1 MVELVDAPDSKSGGS
16 NTVRVRVS
24 SPTKNMNIKETNSL
38 IELYF
43 EKFEQTNKKKS
54 FLKWLNPKNNRP
66 YNWEEVTERIYKLS
80 YKIKNFIKE
89 GDRVLLLSENRPEWL
104 ISDLA
109 IMNAGGI
116 TVPTLPPMLI
126 KTTNLF

>member
-1 MVELVDAPDSKSGGS
+1 
-16 NTVRVRVS
+16 
-24 SPTKNMNIKETNSL
+24 MNIKETNSL

-54 FLKWLNPKNNRP
+54 FLKWLNPKNNRL

-116 TVPTLPPMLI
+116 TVPIFTTYADKDYEFILKDCDPSLI
-126 KTTNLF
+126 ILSNEIQLK